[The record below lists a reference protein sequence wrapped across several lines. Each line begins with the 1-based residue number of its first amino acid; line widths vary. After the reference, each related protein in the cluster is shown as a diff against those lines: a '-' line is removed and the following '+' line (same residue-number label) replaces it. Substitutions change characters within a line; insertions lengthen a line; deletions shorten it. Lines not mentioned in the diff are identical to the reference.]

1 MTDADANDFDESAMP
16 PVVRGVH
23 ADGGDIEQLMKHL
36 RIENGDAVV
45 LRHRGNDV
53 YIQNVMLLGGG
64 IFRGSLRTSY
74 FHQDIKLPAGSDF
87 TFQDKHAFRVNRH
100 IV

>member
-16 PVVRGVH
+16 PEVRGVH
-23 ADGGDIEQLMKHL
+23 ADGEGIEQLMNHL

-45 LRHRGNDV
+45 LRHQGNDV
-53 YIQNVMLLGGG
+53 YIQNVVLLGSG
-64 IFRGSLRTSY
+64 IFRGSLKTNY
-74 FHQDIKLPAGSDF
+74 FHEYFTLPAGRDF